1 MAIPLSGEVSDDVFA
16 AAEAHMTRR
25 DALEAYNR
33 VTMPDALR
41 EMQLA
46 PAETHQL
53 PLHGATLS
61 WRSYVVFGVIVAA
74 VFIVGVS

>member
-1 MAIPLSGEVSDDVFA
+1 MSINS
-16 AAEAHMTRR
+16 
-25 DALEAYNR
+25 
-33 VTMPDALR
+33 DALR
-41 EMQLA
+41 EMQLP

-61 WRSYVVFGVIVAA
+61 WRSYVAFGVIVAA

>member
-1 MAIPLSGEVSDDVFA
+1 
-16 AAEAHMTRR
+16 MTHR

-33 VTMPDALR
+33 ASHSDALR

-46 PAETHQL
+46 PTHQL

-61 WRSYVVFGVIVAA
+61 WRSYVAFGVM
-74 VFIVGVS
+74 VFLVVGAWA